1 MQHCL
6 LYEKPSERKHRHNQS
21 LHDTVKPANLIL
33 DQHLQVETC
42 ALREMQGKNEI
53 INWITSQHQFSNPL
67 TKKGVSCQSLTE
79 VIQTGKN
86 IEHQRITSSQS

>member
-53 INWITSQHQFSNPL
+53 IGSLANINSAIHLPKREFHVNP
-67 TKKGVSCQSLTE
+67 
-79 VIQTGKN
+79 
-86 IEHQRITSSQS
+86 